1 MSRRTQQIASTMM
14 RALQQ
19 RLARGLADPRM
30 RGLVTVTGV
39 DVTEDLERA
48 TVRVTVMPEEHE
60 ALTLH
65 ALASAAGKLRRELA
79 DDVRIRQMPVLRF
92 VVDEG
97 LKEQAKVLAL
107 LAKDRAEREARE
119 AAKAREGGA

>member
-30 RGLVTVTGV
+30 RGLVTITGV
-39 DVTEDLERA
+39 DVAEDLEQA

-65 ALASAAGKLRRELA
+65 ALSSAAGKLRRELA
-79 DDVRIRQMPVLRF
+79 DEVRIRQMPVLRF